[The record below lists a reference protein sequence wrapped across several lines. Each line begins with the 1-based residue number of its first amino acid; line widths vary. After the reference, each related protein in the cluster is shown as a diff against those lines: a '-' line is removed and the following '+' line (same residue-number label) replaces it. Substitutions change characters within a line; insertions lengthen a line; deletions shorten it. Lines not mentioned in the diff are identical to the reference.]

1 MAASKFEFLQLE
13 LLGEGVKL
21 LVGAVH
27 LGRIALGR
35 IEAVTG
41 NGLGQISVVGLEVG
55 QGLAELGR
63 LQVVSQAEVSL
74 DKRVQ
79 MGVGGLFV
87 AYGLL
92 ILRHGGE
99 DQFVLAAVVQK
110 GVVAE
115 QGVLEGGGF
124 SHPAQPLHQHKAIAA
139 LLETA
144 GGLGLAAFFLYLLQQ
159 GLGGVVDVQ
168 TVLQGIQVHGN
179 GLQIEAGPESPVVFP
194 QGL

>member
-1 MAASKFEFLQLE
+1 M
-13 LLGEGVKL
+13 
-21 LVGAVH
+21 
-27 LGRIALGR
+27 
-35 IEAVTG
+35 
-41 NGLGQISVVGLEVG
+41 
-55 QGLAELGR
+55 
-63 LQVVSQAEVSL
+63 

-79 MGVGGLFV
+79 MGVGGLLV

-139 LLETA
+139 LL
-144 GGLGLAAFFLYLLQQ
+144 
-159 GLGGVVDVQ
+159 
-168 TVLQGIQVHGN
+168 
-179 GLQIEAGPESPVVFP
+179 
-194 QGL
+194 